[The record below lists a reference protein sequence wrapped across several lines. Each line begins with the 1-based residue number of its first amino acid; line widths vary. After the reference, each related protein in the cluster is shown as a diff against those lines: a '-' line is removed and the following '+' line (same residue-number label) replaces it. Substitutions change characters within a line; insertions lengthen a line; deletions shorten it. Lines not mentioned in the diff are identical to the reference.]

1 VTARSLEAAIP
12 SGRLLVLDT
21 SVILAYLA
29 GSEPAS
35 PAAAWVLDDCVGT
48 ERNPGALSTIT
59 VTETLVRPFQ
69 RGPAALATAETF
81 LRHFGPLQLV
91 DVTYEIAREAARL
104 RAGSKLRTPDALV
117 LATAL
122 VSGATVVVTND
133 MGWRA
138 ATPKAMP
145 DLAICYLGD
154 HLPL

>member
-12 SGRLLVLDT
+12 PGRLLVLDT
-21 SVILAYLA
+21 SVVLAYLA
-29 GSEPAS
+29 GSERAS
-35 PAAAWVLDDCVGT
+35 RAASWVVDDCIGR
-48 ERNPGALSTIT
+48 ERNPGALSMIT

-81 LRHFGPLQLV
+81 LRHFGRLQLV
-91 DVTYEIAREAARL
+91 DVTYAIAREAARL

-117 LATAL
+117 VATAL
-122 VSGATVVVTND
+122 ISGATVVITND

-138 ATPKAMP
+138 PTSAVMPK
-145 DLAICYLGD
+145 LAICYLGD